1 MTTEHANI
9 VIRYQVKTE
18 DSAAIEKLVAATG
31 YFSQAELV
39 IAVELVDERLAK
51 GTASGYE
58 FVLAEVESVV
68 VGYACFG
75 EIPCTVG
82 SYDLYWIAVDP
93 RYQRWGI
100 GKQLLQQVESQVRQ
114 IGGRGIYIDTSGGEQ
129 YASSR
134 GFYERCGYR
143 LVANLPDFYGPGDP
157 KHVFWRSLTIGTV

>member
-9 VIRYQVKTE
+9 VIRYQVKPD
-18 DSAAIEKLVAATG
+18 DSSAIEQLVTATG
-31 YFSQAELV
+31 YFSQAELE
-39 IAVELVDERLAK
+39 IAVELVDERLAQ

-58 FVLAEVESVV
+58 FVIAEVDSAL

-82 SYDLYWIAVDP
+82 SYDLYWIAVVP
-93 RYQRWGI
+93 QCQGWGI
-100 GKQLLQQVESQVRQ
+100 GKQLLQHVESQVRR
-114 IGGRGIYIDTSGGEQ
+114 IGGRGIYIDTSGCEQ

-143 LVANLPDFYGPGDP
+143 LIANLPDFYGPGDP
-157 KHVFWRSLTIGTV
+157 KHIFWRSLAIDNF